1 MLFSAEVSGGV
12 VPHRSQNCS
21 YGGPARMRSC
31 PGNRALVRE
40 RLHTPNGSPSRV
52 FAAPPRRFV
61 ASCFSALAGASLPR
75 LPLSVAQVRGSP
87 RLSGRVA
94 QRGRIGGA
102 VRSRGPA
109 VAGRLRARRGSFGRR
124 RRGRGPAC
132 IEVVQ
137 YGCHRAALARPPSL
151 RPPGRRGP
159 GLRVVQGG
167 FFAPG
172 GCVAGLASGACHPG
186 VAPPPGVPAGR
197 RQPVWCARWDPRRG
211 QVQCGLALRGR
222 GPVGRTEDRNTRA
235 LLQATQCRKKPVASW
250 LS

>member
-1 MLFSAEVSGGV
+1 MFYVRIEAREPGESQHHQGLAAKVPKAPRSSLTQTSYCLRGPAFVFFSAEVSGGV
-12 VPHRSQNCS
+12 VPHRSQNGS
-21 YGGPARMRSC
+21 YAGPARMRSC

-40 RLHTPNGSPSRV
+40 RLHTPNGSPSPV

-102 VRSRGPA
+102 GSIPGPA

-132 IEVVQ
+132 IEVV
-137 YGCHRAALARPPSL
+137 
-151 RPPGRRGP
+151 
-159 GLRVVQGG
+159 
-167 FFAPG
+167 
-172 GCVAGLASGACHPG
+172 
-186 VAPPPGVPAGR
+186 
-197 RQPVWCARWDPRRG
+197 
-211 QVQCGLALRGR
+211 
-222 GPVGRTEDRNTRA
+222 
-235 LLQATQCRKKPVASW
+235 
-250 LS
+250 